1 MLNDQTFAIVPIDHG
16 ITNPPT
22 TDPHNYNN
30 SARWTNCSQRR
41 VNCLQFII
49 GVRINLDVSFSA
61 TRAYVF
67 EKKGEQVHAY
77 IHRRDTHEGGTR
89 WRGWN
94 AARHVFI
101 NTFSYYP
108 RLETVKA
115 SDTATKEKVNELSRR
130 RRRDQEACL
139 INSEGWRGNSFEN
152 TKRAMDISLEK
163 RRYMRWITWGE
174 EGWLGN
180 SFVNHL
186 MNYILFYVINVCI
199 WKFLIF
205 NLVIYLILPNRLSEK
220 LACKIYLPIN
230 SDNRWIS

>member
-49 GVRINLDVSFSA
+49 GVRINLDASFSA
-61 TRAYVF
+61 TRACVF
-67 EKKGEQVHAY
+67 EKKRGGGEQVHAY
-77 IHRRDTHEGGTR
+77 TPVQRRDTHEGWNTSSTGVETR
-89 WRGWN
+89 RD
-94 AARHVFI
+94 
-101 NTFSYYP
+101 TFLLIPFRSTYP

-130 RRRDQEACL
+130 RRRGQEACL

-152 TKRAMDISLEK
+152 TKRAMDSSLEEK
-163 RRYMRWITWGE
+163 SMYEMDNFWG
-174 EGWLGN
+174 GGG
-180 SFVNHL
+180 
-186 MNYILFYVINVCI
+186 MI
-199 WKFLIF
+199 
-205 NLVIYLILPNRLSEK
+205 R
-220 LACKIYLPIN
+220 
-230 SDNRWIS
+230 

>member
-77 IHRRDTHEGGTR
+77 IGAIRMRVEHVDGVETRRDT
-89 WRGWN
+89 
-94 AARHVFI
+94 F
-101 NTFSYYP
+101 
-108 RLETVKA
+108 L
-115 SDTATKEKVNELSRR
+115 
-130 RRRDQEACL
+130 L
-139 INSEGWRGNSFEN
+139 IPFR
-152 TKRAMDISLEK
+152 T
-163 RRYMRWITWGE
+163 T
-174 EGWLGN
+174 
-180 SFVNHL
+180 
-186 MNYILFYVINVCI
+186 
-199 WKFLIF
+199 
-205 NLVIYLILPNRLSEK
+205 LV
-220 LACKIYLPIN
+220 
-230 SDNRWIS
+230 